1 MRLMASTALSARIG
15 KDSRTIMVD
24 VLDLQK
30 PSAFINNC
38 GSVVGEVIK
47 QCVSTLRAY
56 LVRS

>member
-1 MRLMASTALSARIG
+1 MASTALSARIG